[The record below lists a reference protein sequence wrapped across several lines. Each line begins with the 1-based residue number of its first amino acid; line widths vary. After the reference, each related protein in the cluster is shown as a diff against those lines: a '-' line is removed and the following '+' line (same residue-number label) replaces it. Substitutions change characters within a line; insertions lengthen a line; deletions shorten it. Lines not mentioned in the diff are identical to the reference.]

1 MECIIK
7 GGYMSIW
14 DNKDIK
20 DIIEICEKYNFEEL
34 DLCTHSLK
42 IEFVGDF
49 ECVNFEDF
57 ETKYDYYRASD
68 KITKRSIE
76 PYFLKLWEEL
86 KKVSFIEKYEWDY
99 DDYPC
104 YYIYFTED
112 FIEAE
117 LTNEIDNEIQEF
129 FNKLEKKYNIHIN
142 YNGFNWDF
150 NK

>member
-1 MECIIK
+1 
-7 GGYMSIW
+7 MSIW

-20 DIIEICEKYNFEEL
+20 NIIEICEKYNFEEL
-34 DLCTHSLK
+34 DLCSHYLK

-117 LTNEIDNEIQEF
+117 LTPFILNEIENDEQ
-129 FNKLEKKYNIHIN
+129 KYKDIIRKYVEQN
-142 YNGFNWDF
+142 F
-150 NK
+150 